1 MAKDKRGG
9 HNRKSE
15 QQHLQDKNWRPDRH
29 GLTDAFV
36 PGEPVPQMPLGEH
49 GKQLWAE
56 VLANLPDKAISKADG
71 YKLSMLCSQWDQLQV
86 QMAIWTAD
94 PSNRDARLAVNQLT
108 SVIDR
113 LGTQF
118 GLSPKDRQKMPRAGW
133 DKSAEEQDLFAEFMK
148 AGQN

>member
-1 MAKDKRGG
+1 MKKDKRGG

-15 QQHLQDKNWRPDRH
+15 QQHLQDRNWRPDRH
-29 GLTDAFV
+29 GLPDAFV

-49 GKQLWAE
+49 GKQLWSE
-56 VLANLPDKAISKADG
+56 VLANLPSAAISKADA
-71 YKLSMLCSQWDQLQV
+71 YKLSMLCSSWDQLQT
-86 QMAIWTAD
+86 QMAIWTAA

-113 LGTQF
+113 LGSQF

-133 DKSAEEQDLFAEFMK
+133 DKSAQEVDVFAEFMK

>member
-1 MAKDKRGG
+1 
-9 HNRKSE
+9 
-15 QQHLQDKNWRPDRH
+15 
-29 GLTDAFV
+29 
-36 PGEPVPQMPLGEH
+36 LGEH